1 MSNNPLLEVRKAYRL
16 LFDYQSRILDL
27 MKFIGQTYD
36 IPFVKG
42 HPKFSGRGSN
52 KLHNWSWDW
61 LYMYYYAFHFNNT
74 SIKDKKIYLS
84 VYLLNDSGFFEA
96 NYDNAESNDKKV
108 GHLEVDQ
115 FKNVE
120 DSKTKLIFVAG
131 QNEWNWWEEVKHYS
145 KEFILNKEGQAN
157 NSNMVWKGYDLDL
170 FFTEEDTLTQL
181 KDFSKY
187 CIVNNIAITIED
199 N

>member
-27 MKFIGQTYD
+27 MKFIGQTYA

-52 KLHNWSWDW
+52 KLDNWSWDW
-61 LYMYYYAFHFNNT
+61 LNMYYYAFHFNNT
-74 SIKDKKIYLS
+74 AVKDNKIYLS

-96 NYDNAESNDKKV
+96 NYEKAEANDKAV

-115 FKNVE
+115 FKDVE

-131 QNEWNWWEEVKHYS
+131 ENEWNWWNEVKNYS
-145 KEFILNKEGQAN
+145 KEFILDTQGQAK
-157 NSNMVWKGYDLDL
+157 NSNMIWKSYDLDL
-170 FFTEEDTLTQL
+170 FFTEEDALIQL

-187 CIVNNIAITIED
+187 CINNNIGITIED
-199 N
+199 K